1 MKNIRTYSVIAV
13 IGLLLIAEVIYSQF
27 FAPEQLSPIASL
39 TDYRLEIYVIFI
51 LTASSIIF
59 FKNEVAASNA
69 LTTEFPVGD
78 TIDPIGH
85 DQAGGTF
92 LLDAADGEISI
103 DVTTTLTEMGILI
116 EEKKNKRRETTE
128 FLLPWPRIK
137 RCDIKKPK
145 TYQEGLSEDEMST
158 KFTDLR
164 AIVHISRGNFPPF
177 KLEIPWTYRFNSQL
191 PREAKLKVGWY

>member
-39 TDYRLEIYVIFI
+39 TDYRLEIYLIFI

-78 TIDPIGH
+78 KTDPIGH
-85 DQAGGTF
+85 DQVSGSF
-92 LLDAADGEISI
+92 MLDAADGEIAI
-103 DVTTTLTEMGILI
+103 DVTTTLTELGILI
-116 EEKKNKRRETTE
+116 AEKKNKRRETTE
-128 FLLPWPRIK
+128 FLLPWARIK
-137 RCDIKKPK
+137 RCAIKKPK
-145 TYQEGLSEDEMST
+145 TYQEGLSEDEMRA

-164 AIVHISRGNFPPF
+164 AIVHMSRGNFPPF
-177 KLEIPWTYRFNSQL
+177 KLEIPWTYSFNNQL
-191 PREAKLKVGWY
+191 PPEAKLNVEWY